1 MTVKKITPLRIVF
14 ENSMLQGTGR
24 YNKQEHVPFSPQA
37 CKDFNLN
44 YQKIKAQFKIP
55 EILLDIPST
64 LREYQKEDVDFLSK
78 LKSAGCFNEQR
89 TGKTPTSLTVF
100 KLRKLTKVLI
110 VCPASGI
117 YNWQEEYEKWYGDPC
132 LIATGTKK
140 QRQKIYDQ
148 WTHGLVISYDTLKDT
163 AVSQE
168 DLDVILKCK
177 PEGIIVD
184 EIHRI
189 GNRKT
194 AQAKAIFRFKHVP
207 NKLALTGTL
216 IESKA
221 EKIYPVLHFLYPT
234 LFTGYW
240 RTAEYYFDISD
251 RSFFNRHLGR
261 IVNTKDVGDIKRT
274 EELHYFLNNISTQRK
289 RKEVMPW
296 LPEKDKQDIKI
307 PLTALQSRYL
317 QELKDY
323 YETEDIIVKGDL
335 DRLIRYRQICQAP
348 QLLNLKGTSPK
359 IEWIKD
365 YLNDYPDE
373 SVLIFSKFSS
383 FLKLLNEELDVPII
397 TGEVPKKTRH
407 KIIKDFQAGKSNVLL
422 LQIDTAKEN
431 LTLDKAT
438 VIIFADK
445 FPPAGAIAQAED
457 RFVATNK
464 SKADKKHLIINLIMK
479 DSYDEYLF
487 DYVDKQMDEISIV
500 NDYKKYM
507 KGEL

>member
-1 MTVKKITPLRIVF
+1 MTVKKVTPLRIIF
-14 ENSMLQGTGR
+14 ESNLMEGTGR
-24 YNKQEHVPFSPQA
+24 YDKQNHIPFSPQA
-37 CKDFNLN
+37 CEDFNLD
-44 YQKIKAQFKIP
+44 YQKIKSKFKIP
-55 EILLDIPST
+55 EIKLNIPDT
-64 LREYQKEDVDFLSK
+64 LREYQKQDVEFLSRYN
-78 LKSAGCFNEQR
+78 SAGCFNEQR

-100 KLRKLTKVLI
+100 KLRNLKKVLI

-117 YNWQEEYEKWYGDPC
+117 YNWQEEFEKWYGAPC
-132 LIATGTKK
+132 LVANGTKK
-140 QRQKIYDQ
+140 QRQKIYSE

-163 AVSQE
+163 KVSQG
-168 DLDVILKCK
+168 DLDTLVKAK

-194 AQAKAIFRFKHVP
+194 AQAKAIFRFKHTP
-207 NKLALTGTL
+207 NKLALTGTPV
-216 IESKA
+216 ESKA
-221 EKIYPVLHFLYPT
+221 EKIYPILHFLYPT

-240 RTAEYYFDISD
+240 RTIEY
-251 RSFFNRHLGR
+251 FFNINERNFFNPYVGKM
-261 IVNTKDVGDIKRT
+261 INTREPDKLKR
-274 EELHYFLNNISTQRK
+274 EKELHYFLNNISTQRK
-289 RKEVMPW
+289 RKDVMAW
-296 LPEKDKQDIKI
+296 LPEKDIQDVKI
-307 PLTALQSRYL
+307 PLTSLQSRYL

-348 QLLNLKGTSPK
+348 KLLNLKGSSPK
-359 IEWIKD
+359 IEWIEN
-365 YLNDYPDE
+365 YIADYPDE

-383 FLKLLNEELDVPII
+383 FLRLLNEKLKASII
-397 TGEVPKKTRH
+397 TGEVSKPKRH
-407 KIIKDFQAGKSNVLL
+407 QLIKDFQAGKSKVML

-431 LTLDKAT
+431 LTLDTAT

-445 FPPAGAIAQAED
+445 FPPAGAVAQAED

-487 DYVDKQMDEISIV
+487 ESVSKQKDEISII